1 MNTQNHSPS
10 LGVLTVA
17 TNAYIDYWREMA
29 LSFNA
34 NIKLNENVVL
44 HVFTNQIDQVEKIKI
59 ELKNVRVIGHE
70 IANYKW
76 PEATLLR
83 YRIFEEFASELSEEF
98 LMHLDADMVINQP
111 PLEIIFK
118 ALTKSP
124 ICLVSHPGY
133 WRPKKWFDRSRFYG
147 RNARFILNDLRM
159 KYKIGSLG
167 SWETDK
173 KSAAY
178 VARRYRR
185 NYVCGGTWFG
195 EKNSFLKLVSELSH
209 NVEVDLKQNRIAVWH
224 DESHLNYWASKNL
237 HLLLNPELC
246 FDSTYP
252 QLEGLIPT
260 ITAVDKKIA
269 TR

>member
-1 MNTQNHSPS
+1 MNIQNHSPS

-17 TNAYIDYWREMA
+17 TNVYIDYWREMA
-29 LSFNA
+29 FSFNA
-34 NIKLNENVVL
+34 NIKLNEKVVL
-44 HVFTNQIDQVEKIKI
+44 HVFTNQIDQVEKFKA
-59 ELKNVRVIGHE
+59 ELKNVRVVGHE

-83 YRIFEEFASELSEEF
+83 YRIFEEFARELPEEF

-111 PLEIIFK
+111 PLEIILK

-133 WRPKKWFDRSRFYG
+133 WRPKKLIDRSHLYRK
-147 RNARFILNDLRM
+147 NARFFLNDLRM
-159 KYKIGSLG
+159 MFKSGGLG

-173 KSAAY
+173 NSVAY

-185 NYVCGGTWFG
+185 NYVCGGIWFG

-209 NVEVDLKQNRIAVWH
+209 NVEVDSERNRIAVWH

-237 HLLLNPELC
+237 YHLLDPELC